1 MGGKT
6 TGYTQF
12 KYYGPDGEYACAEI
26 AMTRDGKVIVMPHE
40 YGTYT
45 FKNGIYSEMGRPA
58 VRPSDMVLTDK
69 THFRGRWKNRSDS
82 WVKQPN
88 MPEKVVR
95 YIVERCKLKDT
106 PADISQSIK
115 QNIFK

>member
-1 MGGKT
+1 
-6 TGYTQF
+6 
-12 KYYGPDGEYACAEI
+12 
-26 AMTRDGKVIVMPHE
+26 
-40 YGTYT
+40 
-45 FKNGIYSEMGRPA
+45 
-58 VRPSDMVLTDK
+58 
-69 THFRGRWKNRSDS
+69 
-82 WVKQPN
+82 